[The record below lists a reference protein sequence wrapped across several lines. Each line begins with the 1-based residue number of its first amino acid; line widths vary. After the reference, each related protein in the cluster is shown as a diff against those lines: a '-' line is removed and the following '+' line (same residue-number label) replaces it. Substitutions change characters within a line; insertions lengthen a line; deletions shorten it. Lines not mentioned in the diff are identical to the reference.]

1 MNSDRPFTQGGPD
14 EDLSD
19 EFEVGQQF
27 KNKEEV
33 LLTVKQYSIKRV
45 AEYKI
50 VKSDQ
55 LRYNAQ
61 CIQFRLGCNW
71 CILISYRR
79 KQEKWEVRRY
89 TGFHTCMQTLMGQDH
104 GRLDSKVIAQHIFTM
119 VKADPTISIMVLQGG
134 VKNHFG
140 YKASYRK
147 VWLANKESLL
157 EYMAIRRSH
166 TMSFLVGYSLCRLTQ
181 PCPGSTDTVMF
192 HRVFWTFPTCI
203 KAFKHCKPLIFI
215 DGTHLYG
222 KYSGTLLM
230 AIAQDGNANILPIIV
245 AIVEGETKEAWSFF
259 LSYLREH
266 VTP

>member
-1 MNSDRPFTQGGPD
+1 MDDDVKSHDGSAIRDPMMDQYEVNPDDRDDAKEEPPEIPDDDRPFTQGGPD

-157 EYMAIRRSH
+157 EYMVIRRSH
-166 TMSFLVGYSLCRLTQ
+166 TMSFLVGYSLCR
-181 PCPGSTDTVMF
+181 C
-192 HRVFWTFPTCI
+192 TC
-203 KAFKHCKPLIFI
+203 LVRFI
-215 DGTHLYG
+215 SNSVIHY
-222 KYSGTLLM
+222 
-230 AIAQDGNANILPIIV
+230 
-245 AIVEGETKEAWSFF
+245 
-259 LSYLREH
+259 
-266 VTP
+266 